1 MMRALLLVVLAAGC
15 KSASKDAAPPAEK
28 SDNKGGPGAVGGT
41 PDLLAGSGS
50 EQRDRERD
58 ADAGPLTQGRLAVI
72 DLDGDFTAVGDIDKQ
87 TVKSTVKA
95 NMAKLRVCYE
105 KTLLANPGI
114 EGKCVCTFKVAI
126 DGSVREAKASGV
138 HPEVESCVADVVR
151 SFKFP
156 TSTAEVEVQYPFT
169 FRAN

>member
-1 MMRALLLVVLAAGC
+1 MLRLIAIIVLVAGC
-15 KSASKDAAPPAEK
+15 KSASKAPEQ
-28 SDNKGGPGAVGGT
+28 DTGGRGIT
-41 PDLLAGSGS
+41 AGSGAPGGGEGGS
-50 EQRDRERD
+50 LDQDGLSGD
-58 ADAGPLTQGRLAVI
+58 PKGLGRRGLV
-72 DLDGDFTAVGDIDKQ
+72 DLDDEFTAVGDIDKNLVKT
-87 TVKSTVKA
+87 TVKS

-105 KTLLANPGI
+105 KALLAYPGI

-138 HPEVESCVADVVR
+138 HPDVEACVAEVVR

>member
-1 MMRALLLVVLAAGC
+1 MNRIALLALVIIGC
-15 KSASKDAAPPAEK
+15 KSASKAPHVEEK
-28 SDNKGGPGAVGGT
+28 PGST
-41 PDLLAGSGS
+41 GSGS
-50 EQRDRERD
+50 ETIGGGDTKGGPPDPEEPLPVTGRGFVDLDLD
-58 ADAGPLTQGRLAVI
+58 AD
-72 DLDGDFTAVGDIDKQ
+72 FTTVGDIDKNA
-87 TVKSTVKA
+87 VKSTVKA
-95 NMAKLRVCYE
+95 NMAKLRACYE
-105 KTLLANPGI
+105 TTLLAYPGI

-138 HPEVESCVADVVR
+138 HPDVEACVAEVVR